1 MGERKTC
8 QFCDNQHYKTTMK
21 TSIYFMRRVGDGGLC
36 VCVCVKQSKKTH
48 HKTTE
53 KLYVGMHQERT
64 KVCTNNAT
72 WCYSVFSLPPSVEL
86 IVQKKKR
93 EKKERHKELI
103 RCKSTLCV
111 LVTRV
116 FTVSN
121 NGGKTDQLEQIKN
134 LKQNDC

>member
-1 MGERKTC
+1 M
-8 QFCDNQHYKTTMK
+8 
-21 TSIYFMRRVGDGGLC
+21 C
-36 VCVCVKQSKKTH
+36 VCKTEQEDSSQNNRKIVCTN
-48 HKTTE
+48 
-53 KLYVGMHQERT
+53 VGMHQERT

-72 WCYSVFSLPPSVEL
+72 WCYSVFSLSPSVEL

-93 EKKERHKELI
+93 KKKRHKELI